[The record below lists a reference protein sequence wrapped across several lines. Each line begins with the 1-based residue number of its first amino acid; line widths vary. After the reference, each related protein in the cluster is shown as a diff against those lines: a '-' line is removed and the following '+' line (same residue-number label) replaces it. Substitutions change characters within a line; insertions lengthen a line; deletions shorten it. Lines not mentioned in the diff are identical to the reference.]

1 MARPT
6 ARSKAR
12 RAPSSASQSLQTTRK
27 RKRRSPRF
35 TAKTADKHVLYQKSV
50 QDADAESGFI
60 ERMFRQIRGR
70 APESLRE
77 DFCGTALLTANW
89 VGRSGKRSAI
99 GVDIDPKV
107 LAWGK
112 RHNLEPISE
121 PGDRIKI
128 YCQDVREPVT
138 ERVDVVG
145 AFNFSYWVFT
155 TRDEMRAYFAH
166 VRRGLNKEGVFLL
179 DAYGG
184 WESQEPM
191 LEKRPIAGG
200 FTYIW
205 DQHSFD
211 PITHRV
217 VNYIH
222 FHFRD
227 GTKLERAFK
236 YEWRYWSLPE
246 LVELLKEAGYRDVR
260 VYWDTSDDV
269 DHEAY
274 KVRPR
279 AENQPG
285 WLAYIAAIP

>member
-1 MARPT
+1 MASTSGRRSTRRPS
-6 ARSKAR
+6 R
-12 RAPSSASQSLQTTRK
+12 P
-27 RKRRSPRF
+27 KRRKPQL

-50 QDADAESGFI
+50 QDADTEAAFI
-60 ERMFRQIRGR
+60 ERVFRKFRGR

-77 DFCGTALLTANW
+77 DFCGTALLTSKW
-89 VGRSGKRSAI
+89 VQRGAKRTGV

-107 LAWGK
+107 LEWGK
-112 RHNLEPISE
+112 VHNILPIGE
-121 PGDRIKI
+121 AGEKIKL
-128 YCQDVREPVT
+128 YCQDVRKPVR

-166 VRRGLNKEGVFLL
+166 VKRGLGKDGIFLL

-184 WESQEPM
+184 WESEEPM
-191 LEKRPIAGG
+191 LEERAIAGG
-200 FTYIW
+200 FTYVW

-227 GTKLERAFK
+227 GTKLERAFT
-236 YEWRYWSLPE
+236 YDWRYWTLPE
-246 LVELLKEAGYRDVR
+246 LKELLLEAGYREVH
-260 VYWDTSDDV
+260 VYWDTSDNDET
-269 DHEAY
+269 EAY
-274 KVRPR
+274 KVCRT

-285 WLAYIAAIP
+285 WLAYLVAIP